1 MCSYK
6 DLYIKY
12 VEYLLV
18 ILETRNNSHVHQQV
32 IVYVFICVFIYM
44 CICDVFS

>member
-18 ILETRNNSHVHQQV
+18 ILETRNNSHVRQQV
-32 IVYVFICVFIYM
+32 IVYAFICVFIYM